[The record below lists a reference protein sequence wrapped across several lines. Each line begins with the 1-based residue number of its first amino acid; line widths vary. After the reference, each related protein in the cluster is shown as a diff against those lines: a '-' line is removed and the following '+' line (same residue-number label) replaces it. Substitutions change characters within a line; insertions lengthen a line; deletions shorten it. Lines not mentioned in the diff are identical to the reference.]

1 MWPAGTILNAM
12 NAPARTIFPSGCT
25 AISFTAPF
33 APAPGSKLG
42 SKEPACGKAGRN
54 REVKER
60 DSSQQRTEVRN
71 SMTGSVEHFQ
81 TSRSL
86 RDYRASMNV
95 RVPWRTLDGWR
106 AQLSFGRTRS
116 LEARIL
122 ERSIRLWG
130 NEVRPGESKCL
141 YRAYLPTSPPER
153 SSSRCPSGSNGSSD
167 ALG

>member
-1 MWPAGTILNAM
+1 MWPAGTTLNAV

-25 AISFTAPF
+25 AISFTAPV

-106 AQLSFGRTRS
+106 AQLSFGRTRR
-116 LEARIL
+116 LE
-122 ERSIRLWG
+122 ERTGTKYLTVGQRSTAGREQVLVQG
-130 NEVRPGESKCL
+130 VL
-141 YRAYLPTSPPER
+141 AYLAAGAKFFEVSFR
-153 SSSRCPSGSNGSSD
+153 VQR
-167 ALG
+167 